1 MPLAFSSGALSI
13 WSKATNCTFGLFFAN
28 TFVIAAVNVVLP
40 WSTCPIVPMF
50 TCGLERSNFSFDILL
65 SPCLQTQLH
74 LSVKRKGTDPV
85 GLCHSC
91 PVILQPP
98 GPLQ

>member
-1 MPLAFSSGALSI
+1 
-13 WSKATNCTFGLFFAN
+13 
-28 TFVIAAVNVVLP
+28 
-40 WSTCPIVPMF
+40 VPMF

-98 GPLQ
+98 GPLQSPLQQYSSAPDRSVRSASLTLHGPVSLTVSRSCIQTFLKVARKP